1 MIVNVHRLTAT
12 IVGAAVLGA
21 VDVSIAR
28 AHRASQAAPPA
39 QILLSEAA
47 NTARAE
53 NKNVL
58 VIFGAS
64 WCGWC
69 RKLDRLLA
77 APAGS
82 AIANHFV
89 VVELTVQES
98 QDKKALENPG
108 GDLVMA
114 QLGGANA
121 GLPFYAFLDAAG
133 KTLANSN
140 AMANG
145 GNLGYPG
152 DAQEVA
158 AFDRL
163 LQKTAPRMTS
173 AERARIAEYL
183 HAHP

>member
-1 MIVNVHRLTAT
+1 MIVNAQRLAAT
-12 IVGAAVLGA
+12 IVAATVLGA
-21 VDVSIAR
+21 VDISIAR
-28 AHRASQAAPPA
+28 AQRASQPASPA
-39 QILLSEAA
+39 QTLLSEAA

-77 APAGS
+77 APEGS

-98 QDKKALENPG
+98 RDKKALENPG
-108 GDLVMA
+108 GVLVMA

-133 KTLANSN
+133 KKLANSN
-140 AMANG
+140 
-145 GNLGYPG
+145 
-152 DAQEVA
+152 
-158 AFDRL
+158 
-163 LQKTAPRMTS
+163 
-173 AERARIAEYL
+173 
-183 HAHP
+183 